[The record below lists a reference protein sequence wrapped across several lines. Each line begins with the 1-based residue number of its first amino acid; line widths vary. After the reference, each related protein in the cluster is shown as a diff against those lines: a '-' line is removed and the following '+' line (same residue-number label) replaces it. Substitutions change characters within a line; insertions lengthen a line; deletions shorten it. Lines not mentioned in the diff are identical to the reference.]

1 MFDLKITIVQFDQ
14 IWENIPANYAR
25 IDDLLLNLPATDV
38 IVLPEMFH
46 TGFSMNTKLANDWNQ
61 NEALA
66 RLKNWSKKLN
76 AAIYT
81 SFMVE
86 ENEQFYNRGVF
97 VEPSSKVWQYDK
109 RRSFGLGGEDKVFT
123 EGTSETIVEFKGWKF
138 NLQICYDLRFPELIR
153 NRIDET
159 SGQPAYDVLLYV
171 ANWPSKRAF
180 HWKTLLQARAIE
192 NQCYT
197 VGVNRIGIDGN
208 NLLYSGSS
216 AIYNGLG
223 ETLVELNDQETVQTV
238 TLSKA
243 EIQNLRIQLPFLKDR
258 K

>member
-1 MFDLKITIVQFDQ
+1 MQDLRITFIQFDQ
-14 IWENIPANYAR
+14 SWENIEANVSKVSLFMDS
-25 IDDLLLNLPATDV
+25 IEDCDL

-46 TGFSMNTKLANDWNQ
+46 TSFSMNVALAEEWIDNPILANLC
-61 NEALA
+61 A
-66 RLKNWSKKLN
+66 WSKMKQ

-81 SFMVE
+81 SMMVK
-86 ENEQFYNRGVF
+86 ENGCFFNRGVF
-97 VEPSSKVWQYDK
+97 VQPNGEVSTYDK
-109 RRSFGLGGEDKVFT
+109 RKAFGLGGEDRVFT
-123 EGTSETIVEFKGWKF
+123 SGNQETIVEYLGWKF

-153 NRIDET
+153 NRLDEN
-159 SGQPAYDVLLYV
+159 GLPAYDVLLYV

-197 VGVNRIGIDGN
+197 IGVNRIGNDGN
-208 NLLYSGSS
+208 NLMYSGSS

-223 ETLVELNDQETVQTV
+223 ETLMELNDQESVQTIR
-238 TLSKA
+238 LSRLDI
-243 EIQNLRIQLPFLKDR
+243 ENLRIQLPFLKDR

>member
-14 IWENIPANYAR
+14 TWEDASANYESIER
-25 IDDLLLNLPATDV
+25 LLQNLPETDL

-46 TGFSMNTKLANDWNQ
+46 TGFSMNTNLAEEWNQ

-66 RLKNWSKKLN
+66 VLINWSKKYN
-76 AAIYT
+76 AAFYT
-81 SFMVE
+81 SFMVR
-86 ENEQFYNRGVF
+86 ENQQFFNRGVF
-97 VEPSSKVWQYDK
+97 VEPSSKVTHYDK

-123 EGTSETIVEFKGWKF
+123 EGTSETIVAFKGWKM

-153 NRIDET
+153 NRIET
-159 SGQPAYDVLLYV
+159 SGEPAYDVLLYV
-171 ANWPSKRAF
+171 ANWPNKRIF

-197 VGVNRIGIDGN
+197 IGVNRTGIDGN
-208 NLLYSGSS
+208 NLTYSGSS

-223 ETLVELNDQETVQTV
+223 ETLVELNDQEMVHTTV
-238 TLSKA
+238 LSRSS
-243 EIQNLRIQLPFLKDR
+243 IQNLHIQLPFLKDR

>member
-1 MFDLKITIVQFDQ
+1 MFDLRITIVQFDQ
-14 IWENIPANYAR
+14 KWEDASANYKSIER
-25 IDDLLLNLPATDV
+25 LLLNCPETDI

-46 TGFSMNTKLANDWNQ
+46 TGFSMNTNLAEEWNN
-61 NEALA
+61 NESLTI
-66 RLKNWSKKLN
+66 LKNWSRKFN

-81 SFMVE
+81 SFMVS
-86 ENEQFYNRGVF
+86 ENEHFYNRGIF
-97 VEPSSKVWQYDK
+97 VEPSSKVWHYDK

-123 EGTSETIVEFKGWKF
+123 EGTTETIVDFKGWKL

-153 NRIDET
+153 NRIEA

-171 ANWPSKRAF
+171 ANWPSKRRF

-197 VGVNRIGIDGN
+197 VGVNRTGVDGN
-208 NLLYSGSS
+208 NLTYSGSS
-216 AIYNGLG
+216 AVYNGLG
-223 ETLVELNDQETVQTV
+223 ETLVELNDQEFVQTV
-238 TLSKA
+238 VLSKSD
-243 EIQNLRIQLPFLKDR
+243 IQNLRIQLPFLKDR

>member
-14 IWENIPANYAR
+14 TWEDISANYKSIER
-25 IDDLLLNLPATDV
+25 LLQNLPETDL

-46 TGFSMNTKLANDWNQ
+46 TGFSMNTDLAEEWNQ

-66 RLKNWSKKLN
+66 VLSNWSKKYN
-76 AAIYT
+76 AAFYT
-81 SFMVE
+81 SFMVR
-86 ENEQFYNRGVF
+86 ENQQFFNRGVF
-97 VEPSSKVWQYDK
+97 VEPSSKVTHYDK

-123 EGTSETIVEFKGWKF
+123 EGTIETIVDFKGWKL

-153 NRIDET
+153 NRMET
-159 SGQPAYDVLLYV
+159 TGESAYDVLLYV
-171 ANWPSKRAF
+171 ANWPAKRAF

-197 VGVNRIGIDGN
+197 IGVNRIGIDGN
-208 NLLYSGSS
+208 NLIYSGSS

-223 ETLVELNDQETVQTV
+223 ETLVELNEQESVQTR
-238 TLSKA
+238 TLSKSD
-243 EIQNLRIQLPFLKDR
+243 IQNLRIQLPFLKD
-258 K
+258 KK

>member
-1 MFDLKITIVQFDQ
+1 MFDLRITIVQFDQ
-14 IWENIPANYAR
+14 IWEDISANYATIER
-25 IDDLLLNLPATDV
+25 LLQKLPETDV

-46 TGFSMNTKLANDWNQ
+46 TGFSMNTNLAEEWNN

-66 RLKNWSKKLN
+66 MLSNWSKKYN

-81 SFMVE
+81 SFMVRDKQ
-86 ENEQFYNRGVF
+86 QFFNRGVF
-97 VEPSSKVWQYDK
+97 VEPSSKVTYYDK

-123 EGTSETIVEFKGWKF
+123 EGIHETIVEFKGWKF

-153 NRIDET
+153 NRISTTE
-159 SGQPAYDVLLYV
+159 PAYDVLLYV

-197 VGVNRIGIDGN
+197 IGVNRIGIDGN
-208 NLLYSGSS
+208 DLRYSGSS

-223 ETLVELNDQETVQTV
+223 ETLVELNDQESVQTV
-238 TLSKA
+238 TLSKSD
-243 EIQNLRIQLPFLKDR
+243 IQNLRIQLPFLKDR

>member
-1 MFDLKITIVQFDQ
+1 MQDLRITFIQFDQ
-14 IWENIPANYAR
+14 SWENIEANVSKVSLFMDS
-25 IDDLLLNLPATDV
+25 IEDCDL

-46 TGFSMNTKLANDWNQ
+46 TSFSMNVALAEEWIDNPILANLC
-61 NEALA
+61 A
-66 RLKNWSKKLN
+66 WSKMKQ

-81 SFMVE
+81 SMMVK
-86 ENEQFYNRGVF
+86 ENGCFFNRGVF
-97 VEPSSKVWQYDK
+97 VQPNGEVSTYDK
-109 RRSFGLGGEDKVFT
+109 RKAFGLGGEDRVFT
-123 EGTSETIVEFKGWKF
+123 SGNQETIVEYLGWKF

-153 NRIDET
+153 NRLDEN
-159 SGQPAYDVLLYV
+159 GLPVYDVLLYV

-197 VGVNRIGIDGN
+197 IGVNRIGNDGN
-208 NLLYSGSS
+208 NLMYSGSS

-223 ETLVELNDQETVQTV
+223 ETLMELNDQESVQTIR
-238 TLSKA
+238 LSRLDI
-243 EIQNLRIQLPFLKDR
+243 ENLRIQLPFLKDR